1 MLLPP
6 WKSQHLVR
14 IYTETQIYIDIQT
27 QKTKEKKR
35 KRERGALS
43 LTTII
48 ERK

>member
-27 QKTKEKKR
+27 QKNKRKEKKKR
-35 KRERGALS
+35 KRCSEFDDDN
-43 LTTII
+43 
-48 ERK
+48 